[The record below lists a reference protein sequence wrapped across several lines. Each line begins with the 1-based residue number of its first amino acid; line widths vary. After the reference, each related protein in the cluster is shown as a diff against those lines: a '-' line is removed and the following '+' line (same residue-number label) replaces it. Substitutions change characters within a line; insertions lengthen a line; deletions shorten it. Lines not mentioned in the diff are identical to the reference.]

1 MQAEIEEAGRYEKI
15 GQNFK
20 RATKPYMSENTQEN
34 ILKKAGEMFYRAGI
48 KSVSVDDI
56 CKELGMSKK
65 TFYVYFEGKDDLV
78 KQMLRKSHET
88 IHQKSLKTMQEH
100 SLVELMRGFA
110 EQARNQ
116 QDVRHVPQLVYDLQ
130 KYYPLLFADYQRH
143 VFQDQQE
150 VLKEYL
156 QKGIDEGTFR
166 KETNVDTVAF
176 MLAKMHSDVIRDAE
190 MLEKNGIA
198 INELSRE
205 SMDIIVR
212 GLLSKE
218 GYEQVYGG

>member
-1 MQAEIEEAGRYEKI
+1 
-15 GQNFK
+15 
-20 RATKPYMSENTQEN
+20 MSENTQEN

-56 CKELGMSKK
+56 CRELGMSKK

-78 KQMLRKSHET
+78 KHMLRKSHET
-88 IHQKSLKTMQEH
+88 IHQKSLKNMQEH
-100 SLVELMRGFA
+100 SLVEMMRCFA

-130 KYYPLLFADYQRH
+130 KYYPMLFEDYQRH
-143 VFQDQQE
+143 VFQDQLE

-156 QKGIDEGTFR
+156 QKGIDEGIFR
-166 KETNVDTVAF
+166 KELDVETVAF

-198 INELSRE
+198 INDLSRK
-205 SMDIIVR
+205 SMDIILR
-212 GLLSKE
+212 GLLTKE
-218 GYEQVYGG
+218 GYEQVYGDEGVVKS